1 MGIYDKIQVAMIA
14 ILVKFENISR
24 ATKVLK
30 KSARKCAASSEFLF
44 CLKLLLF
51 LVFFFYHQ
59 CHGSSNLL
67 AALPRRRI
75 LDV

>member
-24 ATKVLK
+24 ATRVLK

-44 CLKLLLF
+44 CLLKLLSF
-51 LVFFFYHQ
+51 FVFISVISVMVARA
-59 CHGSSNLL
+59 C
-67 AALPRRRI
+67 
-75 LDV
+75 

>member
-24 ATKVLK
+24 ATEVLK

-51 LVFFFYHQ
+51 LLFLF
-59 CHGSSNLL
+59 
-67 AALPRRRI
+67 
-75 LDV
+75 

>member
-1 MGIYDKIQVAMIA
+1 MGVYDKIQVAMIA

-24 ATKVLK
+24 ATEE

-67 AALPRRRI
+67 AALPRRKI

>member
-24 ATKVLK
+24 ATKLLK
-30 KSARKCAASSEFLF
+30 KAARKCAASSEFLF

-51 LVFFFYHQ
+51 LVFLF
-59 CHGSSNLL
+59 
-67 AALPRRRI
+67 
-75 LDV
+75 